1 MRRVARFGTLG
12 CSCFCLLLGA
22 VFTSSSRAQQ
32 APDFSGDWVLKI
44 GKRTFLGVSV
54 IPPRQS
60 AASFGGTL
68 VRLQHFSSAG
78 GRGFSNVTGP
88 LIHYPIVRST
98 IKENCLLFTVQN
110 PADKSDEDTFQL
122 CVTDKE
128 HGTLKPDF
136 PGVEPWPVTKEREPL
151 IVDTDWDSARTY
163 YLDDSDV
170 SSSEMQRI
178 SEEDQKDRQ
187 GSIAKIDWTVVN
199 KSDADRREATAKL
212 LAAGKL
218 HTGED
223 FERAAFIFQHGD
235 TPDDYLLAHT
245 LAMVAVARGRNSA
258 LWIGAATLDRY
269 LNSVHQPQIYGTQ
282 FWTKPH
288 QPTTQEPY
296 NRILIPDALRHFLD
310 VPSLVMQEEQRK
322 QYDSERSKQ

>member
-1 MRRVARFGTLG
+1 MRRMTRFGTLG
-12 CSCFCLLLGA
+12 CLCLGLLLSP
-22 VFTSSSRAQQ
+22 VPTRSSRAQQ

-44 GKRTFLGVSV
+44 GKRTFLGVSL

-60 AASFGGTL
+60 DTSFGGTL
-68 VRLQHFSSAG
+68 VRMQHFSSAG
-78 GRGFSNVTGP
+78 GGGFSDIRGP
-88 LIHYPIVRST
+88 VVHYPIVRST
-98 IKENCLLFTVQN
+98 VKENCLLFTVQN

-122 CVTDKE
+122 CATDKE
-128 HGTLKPDF
+128 HGTLKLDF

-151 IVDTDWDSARTY
+151 VVDTDWDSARTY
-163 YLDDSDV
+163 YLDNGDV

-178 SEEDQKDRQ
+178 FEEDQKDRQ
-187 GSIAKIDWTVVN
+187 VGIGKIDWTVVS
-199 KSDADRREATAKL
+199 KSDADRRQSTAKL
-212 LAAGKL
+212 LKDGKL

-258 LWIGAATLDRY
+258 LWIAAATLDRY

-282 FWTKPH
+282 FWTRPN

-296 NRILIPDALRHFLD
+296 NRVLIPDALRRFLD
-310 VPSLVMQEEQRK
+310 VPSQAMQEEQRK
-322 QYDSERSKQ
+322 QYDSERSRP